1 MWVCVQEVGY
11 FVKGSMEP
19 VVEEHGVFLGVSGE
33 KATAHSFHV
42 DSPRIIVRVS
52 DGTCRILL
60 VPVLLYKLSDITLEA
75 VCIWALVFESMM
87 GKDPAHK
94 WRLMEESLHDRVLI
108 ACVAAVVDASALLAR
123 TARIYWRPAEVHLG
137 SL

>member
-1 MWVCVQEVGY
+1 MWMYVQELWDFGESAE
-11 FVKGSMEP
+11 KP
-19 VVEEHGVFLGVSGE
+19 AVEEYGVFLGVSGE

-42 DSPRIIVRVS
+42 DGPRVIVCVS

-75 VCIWALVFESMM
+75 VCIWAWIFESMM

-94 WRLMEESLHDRVLI
+94 WCLVEESLHDRVLI
-108 ACVAAVVDASALLAR
+108 AGVTTVVDASALLTR
-123 TARIYWRPAEVHLG
+123 TAWVDWRPAEVHL
-137 SL
+137 